1 MLSSIAKTV
10 IVAAALTGVVA
21 TTSCSGQTMRE
32 RWQQRMAERRAS
44 GGQGMQQGP
53 MGGRRNEPV
62 NLPPGAQVERDIA
75 YGPAPEQKMDVY
87 RPANA
92 QNAPI
97 IFMVHGGGWRRGDK
111 DAAGVVN
118 NKVEHWLPK
127 GYIVISV
134 GYRLVPDVTPIGE
147 AQDVAKAL
155 AMAQDKARSWGGDP
169 SRFVLMGHS
178 AGAHLVSLL
187 TSAPSIASNAG
198 AGPWLGTVV
207 LDSAAYNVV
216 DIMQKKHFGLYDEA
230 FGNDQ
235 QLWRDASP
243 ILRLSSA
250 PVPMLLVCSSQRADS
265 CAQASAFADKARS
278 LGGRVSVY
286 PIDMRHGEINAQL
299 GAPGDLTVQVDN
311 FLHSLNL
318 P

>member
-10 IVAAALTGVVA
+10 IVAVALTGVIA

-32 RWQQRMAERRAS
+32 RWQQRMAERRAN
-44 GGQGMQQGP
+44 GGQAQQQGP
-53 MGGRRNEPV
+53 MGARRNQPLS
-62 NLPPGAQVERDIA
+62 LPAGAQIDRDIA
-75 YGPAPEQKMDVY
+75 YGPAPEQKLDVY

-92 QNAPI
+92 QNAPV
-97 IFMVHGGGWRRGDK
+97 IFMVHGGGWARGDK
-111 DAAGVVN
+111 EAAGVVN
-118 NKVEHWLPK
+118 NKVAHWLPK
-127 GYIVISV
+127 GYVVISV
-134 GYRLVPDVTPIGE
+134 GYRLVPDVTPMGE

-155 AMAQDKARSWGGDP
+155 AFAQGKARSWGADP

-187 TSAPSIASNAG
+187 SSDPALASSAG
-198 AGPWLGTVV
+198 AGPWLGTVA

-216 DIMQKKHFGLYDEA
+216 EIMQQQHFALYDKA

-243 ILRLSSA
+243 TLRLNRA
-250 PVPMLLVCSSQRADS
+250 PVPMLLVCSSRRADS
-265 CAQASAFADKARS
+265 CAQARGFADKANGM
-278 LGGRVSVY
+278 GGRVAVF
-286 PIDMRHGEINAQL
+286 PIDLRHGEINADL
-299 GAPGDLTVQVDN
+299 GAGGGLTSQVDN

>member
-1 MLSSIAKTV
+1 MLSSIGKTV
-10 IVAAALTGVVA
+10 IVAIALAGVVA

-32 RWQQRMAERRAS
+32 RWQQRMAERRAT
-44 GGQGMQQGP
+44 GQGQQGQGP
-53 MGGRRNEPV
+53 MGGRRNQPV
-62 NLPPGAQVERDIA
+62 DLPAGAQVEKDVA
-75 YGPAPEQKMDVY
+75 YGSAPEQRMDVY

-92 QNAPI
+92 QNAPV

-118 NKVEHWLPK
+118 NKVEYWLPK

-134 GYRLVPDVTPIGE
+134 GYRLVPQVTPMGE
-147 AQDVAKAL
+147 AGDIAKAL
-155 AMAQDKARSWGGDP
+155 AFAQGKARSWGGDP

-187 TSAPSIASNAG
+187 TSAPSIATSAG

-230 FGNDQ
+230 FGSDP

-250 PVPMLLVCSSQRADS
+250 PVPMLLVCSSQRSDS
-265 CAQASAFADKARS
+265 CAQAQAYAEKAKV

-299 GAPGDLTVQVDN
+299 GAPGNLTVQVDN

>member
-92 QNAPI
+92 QNAPV

-178 AGAHLVSLL
+178 AGAHLVALVSAD
-187 TSAPSIASNAG
+187 TSITSRNGVS
-198 AGPWLGTVV
+198 PWLGTVA
-207 LDSAAYNVV
+207 LDSGAYNVV
-216 DIMQKKHFGLYDEA
+216 EIMQRQHFSFYDDA
-230 FGNDQ
+230 FGSDPAA
-235 QLWRDASP
+235 LGGGIPDLAADPRDRAD
-243 ILRLSSA
+243 A
-250 PVPMLLVCSSQRADS
+250 LVCSSQRADS
-265 CAQASAFADKARS
+265 CSQAQAFADKAKS